1 MVSWAMGTFCDM
13 KVESLKHA
21 CCTRFAPL
29 KPKFDTQRAHHE
41 IRKQA
46 FWSTLNLQPHTNP
59 QTWSVLNLKCQM
71 QARGGSA
78 SIEFGKLWGRKSPS
92 SLSQKLQKFTSF
104 QSQNLY
110 PTVVIPGKHLL
121 AFGPTFDINFCLTT
135 QTITRNYSVS
145 PDVVFLY
152 EPFRG
157 STTPAVSLGFRTKAC
172 DSNLR
177 LEPWGGLRLSVGKH
191 VDRCKQQKSR
201 PYMKNQ

>member
-92 SLSQKLQKFTSF
+92 SLSQKLQNSPVSSPKSLPYSGDPRQASSGIWPNIWHQLLFNNPNNNTKLFRFPGCCFPIWTLSWF
-104 QSQNLY
+104 NNPRGISRFPNQSMRLKSK
-110 PTVVIPGKHLL
+110 TRTLGWASVVSWETCGSMQ
-121 AFGPTFDINFCLTT
+121 TT
-135 QTITRNYSVS
+135 KI
-145 PDVVFLY
+145 
-152 EPFRG
+152 
-157 STTPAVSLGFRTKAC
+157 
-172 DSNLR
+172 
-177 LEPWGGLRLSVGKH
+177 
-191 VDRCKQQKSR
+191 
-201 PYMKNQ
+201 